1 MQKRNDEILTD
12 NFISLQPLLKEDGRN
27 LVRSS
32 YFMYRETKSMSRA
45 VRLFIRFVEDWY
57 AKKDDN

>member
-1 MQKRNDEILTD
+1 MSVRILD
-12 NFISLQPLLKEDGRN
+12 
-27 LVRSS
+27 RSS